1 MEKPTLGGGIE
12 WGKSEKGAHKLVHKV
27 NESELASVKE
37 LEFAFQRASSRL
49 VEMNSVE
56 YLQRFFNDDDDKGL
70 Q

>member
-1 MEKPTLGGGIE
+1 MFGGGID
-12 WGKSEKGAHKLVHKV
+12 WGKTELEKGAHKLVHKV

-49 VEMNSVE
+49 IEMNSVE
-56 YLQRFFNDDDDKGL
+56 YLQRFFNDDDKGL